1 MITQNTYSND
11 YRIMTFKLTGREVT
25 AVQHA
30 IRREIAR
37 LNEYIQNEENY
48 RWNKNDPSTVD
59 NNFRNDDIA
68 TMKMLMSL
76 IADLHDHTIKP

>member
-1 MITQNTYSND
+1 MVLKNTYENN
-11 YRIMTFKLTGREVT
+11 YRIMTLKLTGPEV
-25 AVQHA
+25 AVLQHA

-37 LNEYIQNEENY
+37 LNEYIQD
-48 RWNKNDPSTVD
+48 NKDYTW
-59 NNFRNDDIA
+59 RQDDIA

>member
-11 YRIMTFKLTGREVT
+11 YRIMTLKLTGHEVT

-30 IRREIAR
+30 IRREIGR
-37 LNEYIQNEENY
+37 LNEYIQEHKDY
-48 RWNKNDPSTVD
+48 TWRQ
-59 NNFRNDDIA
+59 DDIA

>member
-11 YRIMTFKLTGREVT
+11 YRIMTFKLTGHEVT

-37 LNEYIQNEENY
+37 LNEYIQEHKDY
-48 RWNKNDPSTVD
+48 TWRQ
-59 NNFRNDDIA
+59 DDIA